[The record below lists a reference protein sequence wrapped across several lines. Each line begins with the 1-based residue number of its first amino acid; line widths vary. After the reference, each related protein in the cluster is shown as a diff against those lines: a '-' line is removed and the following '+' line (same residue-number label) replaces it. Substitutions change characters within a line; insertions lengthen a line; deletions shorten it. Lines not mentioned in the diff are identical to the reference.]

1 MRFSGLQLH
10 RAALVSGVV
19 AILSAIGP
27 GVLTAQPPGD
37 TEQRIQHVQDAIL
50 PAVINPGEP
59 PVTTKLADRMAAL
72 HVPGVSIAVIHDGKI
87 EWARGFGVT
96 RIGGSAV
103 TPATLFQAASISKPV
118 TALAVLHLVESGRL
132 NLDTDVNQYL
142 KTWKVPAN
150 SFTDKTKVTLR
161 ELLTHSAGMTVHGF
175 PGYASD
181 AELPTVVQVLN
192 GEKPANTPAIVVDTE
207 PGTEWRYSGGGFVVT
222 QLLLGD
228 VTGQAFPR
236 LMRDIV
242 LGPIGMTRSTYEQPL
257 PQNRMAEAAMPYRQ
271 DGQAVPGGPHVY
283 PEMAPAGLWTTPTDL
298 ARYAMEVQKALAG
311 KSNAVI
317 SAAMA
322 REMLKP
328 GKNQWGLGIQTGG
341 SAEHPYFTHDGANEG
356 FQCNLV
362 AYNNGDGAVV
372 MTNSDSGGQ
381 LATEI
386 IRTIAFEYKWPD
398 FGPHETPAR
407 KEITV
412 SSDILAKYAGI
423 YAMAPNVNMTIT
435 LADGQLIS
443 QMTGQG
449 KVPLFAESETMFFP
463 KVVDAEIEFRK
474 TENGPASQLIL
485 HQNGRNMTAQRLDD
499 VEAKKVADAAA
510 AFDKRF
516 KDQTAA
522 PGSEAAVRRMIGE
535 LQAGKPNYDLMS
547 PGLAQATRQQLTG
560 IQSMLNGMGALRAV
574 TFKGVGPG
582 GADIYQVKFEKGSLD
597 YRVWLTP
604 DGKVVDRANM
614 GPSQ

>member
-1 MRFSGLQLH
+1 MRFFGLLRH
-10 RAALVSGVV
+10 RAPRVSGVV
-19 AILSAIGP
+19 AILSAISL
-27 GVLTAQPPGD
+27 GVLIAQPPVD
-37 TEQRIQHVQDAIL
+37 TEQRIRHIQDGIL

-59 PVTTKLADRMAAL
+59 PVVTKLADRMVAL
-72 HVPGVSIAVIHDGKI
+72 HIPGVSIAVIHSGQI
-87 EWARGFGVT
+87 EWARRFGVT
-96 RIGGSAV
+96 RIGGPAV
-103 TPATLFQAASISKPV
+103 TPDTLFQAASISKPV
-118 TALAVLHLVESGRL
+118 TALAVLHLVESGKL

-150 SFTDKTKVTLR
+150 SFTEKTKVTLR

-181 AELPTVVQVLN
+181 AARPSVVQVLN

-207 PGTEWRYSGGGFVVT
+207 PGTVWRYSGGGFVVT
-222 QLLLGD
+222 QLLLED
-228 VTGQAFPR
+228 VTGQAFPK
-236 LMRDIV
+236 LMHDIV

-257 PQNRMAEAAMPYRQ
+257 PQNRMAEAAMPYHQ
-271 DGQAVPGGPHVY
+271 DGQAVQGGPHVY
-283 PEMAPAGLWTTPTDL
+283 PEMAPAGLWTTPSDL
-298 ARYAMEVQKALAG
+298 ARYAMEVQNALAG

-328 GKNQWGLGIQTGG
+328 GKNKWGLGIETGG
-341 SAEHPYFTHDGANEG
+341 SAEHPYFTHVGANEG

-362 AYNNGDGAVV
+362 AYNNGDGAVI
-372 MTNSDSGGQ
+372 MTNSDNGGQ
-381 LATEI
+381 LAAEI
-386 IRTIAFEYKWPD
+386 LRTIAYEYKWPD

-412 SSDILAKYAGI
+412 SSDTLAKYAGI

-443 QMTGQG
+443 QMTGQN
-449 KVPLFAESETMFFP
+449 KIPLFAESETMFFP
-463 KVVDAEIEFRK
+463 KVVDAEIEFPRGEK
-474 TENGPASQLIL
+474 GPASQLIL
-485 HQNGRNMTAQRLDD
+485 HQNGRDMTAKRLDEA
-499 VEAKKVADAAA
+499 EAKKVVDAAA

-516 KDQTAA
+516 KDQTAV

-535 LQAGKPNYDLMS
+535 LQAGKPDYDLMS
-547 PGLAQATRQQLTG
+547 PNLANATRQQLTG
-560 IQSMLNGMGALRAV
+560 IQSMINGLGALQSV

-582 GADIYQVKFEKGSLD
+582 GADIYTARFEKGSLD

-604 DGKVVDRANM
+604 DGKVVDRANL

>member
-1 MRFSGLQLH
+1 MRFSCLLRR
-10 RAALVSGVV
+10 RAPHVSGVV
-19 AILSAIGP
+19 AILSAIGL
-27 GVLTAQPPGD
+27 GVLTAQSPVD
-37 TEQRIQHVQDAIL
+37 TEQRIRHIQDGIL
-50 PAVINPGEP
+50 PAVINPAEP

-72 HVPGVSIAVIHDGKI
+72 HVPGVSIAIIHDGKI

-103 TPATLFQAASISKPV
+103 TPDTLFQAASISKPV

-132 NLDTDVNQYL
+132 NMDTDVNQYL

-150 SFTDKTKVTLR
+150 SLTEKTKVTLR
-161 ELLTHSAGMTVHGF
+161 ALLTHSAGMTVHGF

-181 AELPTVVQVLN
+181 AARPTVVQVLN

-222 QLLLGD
+222 QLLLEN

-236 LMRDIV
+236 LMHDTV

-257 PQNRMAEAAMPYRQ
+257 PQNRMAEAAMPYHQ

-283 PEMAPAGLWTTPTDL
+283 PEMAPAGLWTTPSDL
-298 ARYAMEVQKALAG
+298 ARYAMEVQNALAG
-311 KSNAVI
+311 KSKAVI

-341 SAEHPYFTHDGANEG
+341 SAEHPYFTHGGANEG
-356 FQCNLV
+356 FQCTLV

-386 IRTIAFEYKWPD
+386 LRTIAYEYKWPD

-407 KEITV
+407 KAITV

-443 QMTGQG
+443 QMTRQG
-449 KVPLFAESETMFFP
+449 KLPLFAESEAMFFP
-463 KVVDAEIEFRK
+463 KVVDAEIEFPK
-474 TENGPASQLIL
+474 GEKGPASQLIL
-485 HQNGRNMTAQRLDD
+485 HQNGRDMTAKRLDEA
-499 VEAKKVADAAA
+499 EAKKVADAAA

-522 PGSEAAVRRMIGE
+522 PGSEAAVHRMIGE
-535 LQAGKPNYDLMS
+535 LQAGKPNYDLMG
-547 PGLAQATRQQLTG
+547 PGLADATRQQLVG
-560 IQSMLNGMGALRAV
+560 IQSC
-574 TFKGVGPG
+574 
-582 GADIYQVKFEKGSLD
+582 
-597 YRVWLTP
+597 
-604 DGKVVDRANM
+604 
-614 GPSQ
+614 